1 MERWLTNSSWAPPT
15 HQALSRALDRTNKS
29 RCLVL
34 PDRRLVREGA
44 GHGGGAEEGLA
55 SRGVRRA
62 QASET
67 PPHPQAAADTQE
79 RPAGEG
85 ALFLAQMLS
94 GALLFLTQT
103 RRPSGMKSAEIVG
116 QGPGGQAWGR
126 ESFLPAELV
135 WGP

>member
-1 MERWLTNSSWAPPT
+1 MVNQQFLGSSDPPGPEPGPGQDEQVT
-15 HQALSRALDRTNKS
+15 VP
-29 RCLVL
+29 CP

-44 GHGGGAEEGLA
+44 GHGGGAGEGLA